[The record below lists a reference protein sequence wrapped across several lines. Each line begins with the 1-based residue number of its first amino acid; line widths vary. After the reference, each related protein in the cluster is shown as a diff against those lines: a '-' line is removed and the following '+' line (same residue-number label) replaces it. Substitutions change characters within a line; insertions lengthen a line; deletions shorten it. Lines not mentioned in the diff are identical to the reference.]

1 MESST
6 SNLKWK
12 RKAVAFLVSQGITL
26 FGSSLVQ
33 MAIIWYVTL
42 KTSSGIWVMSLTV
55 CSFIPQMLISL
66 FAGVLADRYNRK
78 MLIIAA
84 DAVIAAATLAL
95 ALFFITGNA
104 GQYELLIIILIST
117 IRSLGTGVQTP
128 TVNAMIPQLVP
139 EEKLIRFNGI
149 NGSMQSLVQFAA
161 PAAAGAILAAGP
173 MYNILL
179 VDILTAVIGVSILA
193 AIKIPRHAVSEKA
206 GNAAFFSEIK
216 EGIAFAFGNKLVGRL
231 LLIYGAFIFLCVP
244 SGFLTPLMIERTF
257 GQNYMYLSINEMVG
271 CAGMVL
277 GGLLIGAWGGFKNR
291 NKTLASGILLYAVF
305 SIALGLTSYFWL
317 FAGVIFI
324 MSLSIPVAQTSVTT
338 LLQEKVTPEMQGRAF
353 SLLNVMFTG
362 FMPLGMVV
370 FGPMADV
377 IPIGLMMIGTGAL
390 LTLLAIS
397 IPFQK
402 GFYGQGVFKQLS
414 NQ

>member
-1 MESST
+1 MELST
-6 SNLKWK
+6 AHSTWK
-12 RKAVAFLVSQGITL
+12 RRAVAFLVSQGITL

-104 GQYELLIIILIST
+104 GQYELLAIILIST

-149 NGSMQSLVQFAA
+149 NGSMQSLIQFAA
-161 PAAAGAILAAGP
+161 PAVAGAILAAGP
-173 MYNILL
+173 MYNVLL
-179 VDILTAVIGVSILA
+179 VEILTAVIGVSILA
-193 AIKIPRHAVSEKA
+193 AIKIPRHAVSEKVE
-206 GNAAFFSEIK
+206 NAAFFSKIK

-231 LLIYGAFIFLCVP
+231 LLIYGVFIFLCVP

-257 GQNYMYLSINEMVG
+257 GPNYMYLSIKEMVG

-291 NKTLASGILLYAVF
+291 IKTLVSGILLYAVF
-305 SIALGLTSYFWL
+305 SIALGLASYFWL
-317 FAGVIFI
+317 FAGVILI
-324 MSLSIPVAQTSVTT
+324 MSLAIPVAQTSVIT
-338 LLQEKVTPEMQGRAF
+338 LLQEKVTPDMHGRAF

-377 IPIGLMMIGTGAL
+377 IAIGWMMIGTGVLLAL
-390 LTLLAIS
+390 LAVGV
-397 IPFQK
+397 PFQK
-402 GFYGQGVFKQLS
+402 GFYSQGTYTS
-414 NQ
+414 A